1 MYIRKRNGRYTVEI
15 HKQGFKRIIKTF
27 AQKSDARK
35 FGIDTEVQMER
46 KRYKD
51 ISNASKTTLRAVLE
65 RHLQERM
72 KDRSELRQGDKFG
85 EYCLAVDV
93 SKIDDSGNIKTGDNF

>member
-65 RHLQERM
+65 RHLN
-72 KDRSELRQGDKFG
+72 ELMLHPISL
-85 EYCLAVDV
+85 CV
-93 SKIDDSGNIKTGDNF
+93 SRVELEDFKEN

>member
-72 KDRSELRQGDKFG
+72 NEVREPKKEQSRFNTICKSKVVEKF
-85 EYCLAVDV
+85 LSDV
-93 SKIDDSGNIKTGDNF
+93 NCKMTY